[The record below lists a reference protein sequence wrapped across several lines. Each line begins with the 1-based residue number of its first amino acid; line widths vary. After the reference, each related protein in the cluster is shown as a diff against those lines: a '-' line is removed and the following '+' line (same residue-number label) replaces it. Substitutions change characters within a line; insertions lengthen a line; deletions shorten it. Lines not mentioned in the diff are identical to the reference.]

1 MYNIK
6 RTTVILSILL
16 TSCGLDVNEDYKDSI
31 EKEDVILS
39 QTDSLL
45 SFVDEEINN
54 IIEENKKH
62 EEEFHTLEDKVK
74 EYESTIKLEQ
84 KSHDELINEI
94 KILRGQITTK
104 DSINLI
110 ISSNLEFKEYELK
123 ILKEKI
129 NYMNI
134 KFREET
140 AMYESMVFRLEDSL
154 SNLEQKL
161 IIMES
166 FIEGNVRPSK
176 VEKYLG
182 ND

>member
-1 MYNIK
+1 
-6 RTTVILSILL
+6 
-16 TSCGLDVNEDYKDSI
+16 
-31 EKEDVILS
+31 
-39 QTDSLL
+39 
-45 SFVDEEINN
+45 
-54 IIEENKKH
+54 
-62 EEEFHTLEDKVK
+62 
-74 EYESTIKLEQ
+74 
-84 KSHDELINEI
+84 LINEI